1 MPYPL
6 SPMLKNY
13 FKIAFRSLWKN
24 KLFSFIN
31 IFGLGLAMTFGL
43 IGLMQIQNVFEFD
56 NFHPYPERTYR
67 ILTDFKDEKGKEL
80 SYATSPFL
88 LAGKLKN
95 DYGFV
100 EKSARVIR
108 FFSGEM
114 NNRMKTIRVNGIY
127 VDPSFFDIFGF
138 PLEKGSYPVAPNTV
152 VLNHE
157 TAAKFFGTTNPVGK
171 TITHHDFGVFTITG
185 VLKPYKY
192 RGTHFRSD
200 LMVSMATYT
209 NLNKEKRDL
218 KNWSEL
224 DTYTFVLLNK
234 NTAPA
239 TLDRAL
245 ASVAKA
251 NKKEIDFG
259 KADQAYRRQA
269 LKDISPDF
277 EKLEKNAY
285 VDDVFSVSVNFLMAL
300 IIIVL
305 AGFNYTNLT
314 LARSLSRAREVG
326 VRKVS
331 GAVRGQLVS
340 QFLIEAVVLAFFAL
354 LIAWLSFTTI
364 KQYIHLSWI
373 VWEVDDKFLMW
384 GVFGGFT
391 LLTGIIAGVFPARI
405 LSAFQPAMVLKGE
418 LGPVTFGKISLRKS
432 LIVIQFVVTL
442 VYMALNVTMYSQFEY
457 MATENENFNR
467 KNILNITLAGSDYK
481 LLKNELSQLSGV
493 ERVGLTSDAFGG
505 GASQYAIKA
514 KKTDENTAAH
524 YFSVDNKFID
534 NMKLTLVAGKN
545 LPDAAVDS
553 TGNFVLLNE
562 KAVRILHL
570 GTPQEAI
577 GKMVLLNNET
587 EVLVAGVIKDFCFA
601 NYEFAVTPA
610 VFQYNP
616 KQFHLLS
623 VKTADAVNESTLLA
637 SVEQIWKRYHPYD
650 AMVYSWYE
658 KELYDRYF
666 PGEDMK
672 FSGLTTLVGFV
683 IAIMGLLGMVTY
695 STEKRYKE
703 IGIRKVLGA
712 SAEEVV
718 RLLSWSFLKLLLI
731 AAFIAF
737 PVSYLCS
744 VIVLNIFTF
753 NPGVNAGLLI
763 GSFGLIFLIALL
775 TIGLKTYQAAGN
787 NPVESLKV
795 E

>member
-1 MPYPL
+1 MIR
-6 SPMLKNY
+6 NY

-31 IFGLGLAMTFGL
+31 IVGLGLAMTFGL
-43 IGLMQIQNVFEFD
+43 IGLMQVQNVFEYD

-67 ILTDFKDEKGKEL
+67 ILTDAVDERGKETA
-80 SYATSPFL
+80 YAASPFL
-88 LAGKLKN
+88 LAEKLKN

-100 EKSARVIR
+100 EKSARVVR

-114 NNRMKTIRVNGIY
+114 NNRMKTIRLNGIY

-157 TAAKFFGTTNPVGK
+157 TAEKFFGTTNPVGK

-200 LMVSMATYT
+200 LMVSMATFT
-209 NLNKEKRDL
+209 TLHKDKQDL
-218 KNWSEL
+218 KNWTQY

-234 NTAPA
+234 NTEPT
-239 TLDRAL
+239 TLTRAL
-245 ASVAKA
+245 SAVAKQ
-251 NKKEIDFG
+251 NRKDTDFG
-259 KADQAYRRQA
+259 KTSHEYRLQA
-269 LKDISPDF
+269 LDDISPAF
-277 EKLEKNAY
+277 EHLEKNVY
-285 VDDVFSVSVNFLMAL
+285 VDSVTDMSVNFIMAL
-300 IIIVL
+300 VIIIL

-314 LARSLSRAREVG
+314 LARSLSRAKEVG

-331 GAVRGQLVS
+331 GAVRKQLVW

-354 LIAWLSFTTI
+354 LIAWLSFITI

-373 VWEVDDKFLMW
+373 VWEVDNKLLMW
-384 GVFGGFT
+384 AVFAGFAFI
-391 LLTGIIAGVFPARI
+391 TGIIAGVFPARI
-405 LSAFQPAMVLKGE
+405 LSGFQPAMVLKGE
-418 LGPVTFGKISLRKS
+418 LRPASFGKISLRKS

-467 KNILNITLAGSDYK
+467 KNILNITLAGDDYK
-481 LLKNELSQLSGV
+481 LLKNELSLLSGV
-493 ERVGLTSDAFGG
+493 ESIGLTSDAFGSG
-505 GASQYAIKA
+505 SSQYAIKA
-514 KKTDENTAAH
+514 ARTDENTSAH
-524 YFSVDNKFID
+524 HFSVDNRFIS
-534 NMKLTLVAGKN
+534 NMKLNLIAGKN
-545 LPDAAVDS
+545 LPDATADS
-553 TGNFVLLNE
+553 SGNFILLNE
-562 KAVRILHL
+562 KAVKVLHL
-570 GTPQEAI
+570 GAPQEAI
-577 GKMVLLNNET
+577 GKMVFLNNQT
-587 EVLVAGVIKDFCFA
+587 EVLVIGVVRDFCFA

-623 VKTADAVNESTLLA
+623 IKTTDAADKSALLT
-637 SVEQIWKRYHPYD
+637 SVGKIWKHYHPYE

-658 KELYDRYF
+658 QELYERYF

-672 FSGLTTLVGFV
+672 FSGLTTLVGFM

-695 STEKRYKE
+695 STEKRIKE

-712 SAEEVV
+712 SAAEVV

-731 AAFIAF
+731 AALIAF

-744 VIVLNIFTF
+744 ILVINIFTF
-753 NPGVNAGLLI
+753 NPGVDSGLLT
-763 GSFGLIFLIALL
+763 GSFGLIFLIALC
-775 TIGLKTYQAAGN
+775 TIGFKTWQAAQS
-787 NPVESLKV
+787 NPVDSLKA

>member
-1 MPYPL
+1 MF
-6 SPMLKNY
+6 KNY

-31 IFGLGLAMTFGL
+31 IVGLGLAMTFGL

-56 NFHPYPERTYR
+56 NFHPYPDRTYR
-67 ILTDFKDEKGKEL
+67 ILTDFVNEKGKQI
-80 SYATSPFL
+80 SYASSPFL
-88 LAGKLKN
+88 LAEKLKD

-114 NNRMKTIRVNGIY
+114 NNRIKTIRVNGIY

-138 PLEKGSYPVAPNTV
+138 SLEKGSYPVAPNTV

-157 TAAKFFGTTNPVGK
+157 TAVKFFGATNPVGK

-200 LMVSMATYT
+200 LMVSMSTFT
-209 NLNKEKRDL
+209 SFNKEKQDL
-218 KNWSEL
+218 KNWTNY
-224 DTYTFVLLNK
+224 DTYTYVLLNRK
-234 NTAPA
+234 AEPGTLNKALNTI
-239 TLDRAL
+239 AL
-245 ASVAKA
+245 Q
-251 NKKEIDFG
+251 NKKDTDFG
-259 KADQAYRRQA
+259 KTSHKYRPQA

-300 IIIVL
+300 VIIIL

-354 LIAWLSFTTI
+354 VIAYVSFITV

-373 VWEVDDKFLMW
+373 VWEVDNTWLMW
-384 GVFGGFT
+384 GIFAGFT

-405 LSAFQPAMVLKGE
+405 LSAFQPAKVLKGE
-418 LGPVTFGKISLRKS
+418 LGPSSFGKLSLRKS

-442 VYMALNVTMYSQFEY
+442 IYMALNVTMYSQFEY

-467 KNILNITLAGSDYK
+467 KNILNITLAGNDYK

-493 ERVGLTSDAFGG
+493 ESVGLTSDAFGG
-505 GASQYAIKA
+505 SASQYAIKS
-514 KKTDENTAAH
+514 KKTDENTAAYH
-524 YFSVDNKFID
+524 FSVDNRFID

-545 LPDAAVDS
+545 LPDATVDS
-553 TGNFVLLNE
+553 SGSFVLLNE
-562 KAVRILHL
+562 KAVNTLHL
-570 GTPQEAI
+570 GSPQEAI
-577 GKMVLLNNET
+577 GKMIFLNTKT
-587 EVLVAGVIKDFCFA
+587 EVLVAGVIKDFCFST
-601 NYEFAVTPA
+601 YEFAVTPV

-616 KQFHLLS
+616 MQFHIMS
-623 VKTADAVNESTLLA
+623 IKTADAVNESTLLT
-637 SVEQIWKRYHPYD
+637 SVDKIWKHYHPYD

-695 STEKRYKE
+695 STEKRFKE

-712 SAEEVV
+712 SAAEVV

-731 AAFIAF
+731 AALIAF
-737 PVSYLCS
+737 PISYLCS

-775 TIGLKTYQAAGN
+775 TIGLKTYHAAGT
-787 NPVESLKV
+787 NPVESLKA

>member
-1 MPYPL
+1 
-6 SPMLKNY
+6 MLKNY
-13 FKIAFRSLWKN
+13 FKIALRNLWKN

-31 IFGLGLAMTFGL
+31 IVGLGLAMTFGL

-56 NFHPYPERTYR
+56 NFHPHPEQTYR
-67 ILTDFKDEKGKEL
+67 ILTDFKDEKGKAA
-80 SYATSPFL
+80 SYASSPFL
-88 LAGKLKN
+88 LAEKLKN

-108 FFSGEM
+108 YFSGEM
-114 NNRMKTIRVNGIY
+114 NNRIKSIRLNGIY
-127 VDPSFFDIFGF
+127 VDPAFFDIFGF

-157 TAAKFFGTTNPVGK
+157 TAVKFFGTTNPVGK
-171 TITHHDFGVFTITG
+171 TITHHDFGVFTVTG

-200 LMVSMATYT
+200 LMVSMATFT
-209 NLNKEKRDL
+209 SFNKDKQDL
-218 KNWSEL
+218 KNWTNY
-224 DTYTFVLLNK
+224 DTYTYVLLNR
-234 NTAPA
+234 NTKPA
-239 TLDRAL
+239 SLDKAL
-245 ASVAKA
+245 NAIALQNRKDT
-251 NKKEIDFG
+251 DFG
-259 KADQAYRRQA
+259 KTSHQYRRQL

-277 EKLEKNAY
+277 ERLERNAY
-285 VDDVFSVSVNFLMAL
+285 VDDVFSLSVNFLMAL
-300 IIIVL
+300 VIIIL
-305 AGFNYTNLT
+305 AGFNYINLT

-331 GAVRGQLVS
+331 GAVRSQLVA
-340 QFLIEAVVLAFFAL
+340 QFLIEAIVLAFFAL
-354 LIAWLSFTTI
+354 LIAYMSFMTI

-373 VWEVDDKFLMW
+373 VWEVDNTRLMW
-384 GVFGGFT
+384 GVFAGFT
-391 LLTGIIAGVFPARI
+391 LLTGIMAGVFPARI
-405 LSAFQPAMVLKGE
+405 LSAFQPAKVLKGE
-418 LGPVTFGKISLRKS
+418 LGPSSFGRLSLRKS

-442 VYMALNVTMYSQFEY
+442 IYMALNVTMYSQFEY

-467 KNILNITLAGSDYK
+467 KNILNITLAGNDYK

-493 ERVGLTSDAFGG
+493 ENIGLTSDAFGG
-505 GASQYAIKA
+505 SASQYAIKA
-514 KKTDENTAAH
+514 KRTDENTAAFH
-524 YFSVDNKFID
+524 FSVDKQFVD
-534 NMKLTLVAGKN
+534 NMKLTLVAGHN
-545 LPDAAVDS
+545 LPDAAADS
-553 TGNFVLLNE
+553 SGNFVLLNE
-562 KAVRILHL
+562 KAVKILHL
-570 GTPQEAI
+570 GTPQEAV
-577 GKMVLLNNET
+577 GKMVFLNNQT
-587 EVLVAGVIKDFCFA
+587 EVLVAGVIKDFCFSS
-601 NYEFAVTPA
+601 YEFAVSPV

-616 KQFHLLS
+616 AQFHILS
-623 VKTADAVNESTLLA
+623 VKTTSTAEEATLLA

-695 STEKRYKE
+695 STQKRIKE

-712 SAEEVV
+712 SAAEVV

-731 AAFIAF
+731 AALIAF

-763 GSFGLIFLIALL
+763 GSFGVIFLIALF
-775 TIGLKTYQAAGN
+775 TIGIKTYQASIS
-787 NPVESLKV
+787 NPVDSLKA

>member
-1 MPYPL
+1 
-6 SPMLKNY
+6 MLKNY
-13 FKIAFRSLWKN
+13 FKIALRSLWKN

-31 IFGLGLAMTFGL
+31 IVGLGLAMTFGL

-56 NFHPYPERTYR
+56 NFHPHPERTYR

-88 LAGKLKN
+88 LAEKLKN

-127 VDPSFFDIFGF
+127 VDPTFFDIFGF
-138 PLEKGSYPVAPNTV
+138 TLEKGSYPVEPNTV

-157 TAAKFFGTTNPVGK
+157 TALRFFGTTNPVGK
-171 TITHHDFGVFTITG
+171 TISHHDFGVFTITG

-209 NLNKEKRDL
+209 SFNKEKQDL
-218 KNWSEL
+218 KNWANY
-224 DTYTFVLLNK
+224 DTYTYVLLHK
-234 NTAPA
+234 NTNLN
-239 TLDRAL
+239 TFGKAL
-245 ASVAKA
+245 NTIALQ
-251 NKKEIDFG
+251 NKKDTDFG
-259 KADQAYRRQA
+259 KTSHEYRPQA

-277 EKLEKNAY
+277 ERLEKNAY
-285 VDDVFSVSVNFLMAL
+285 VDDVFSVSTNFLMAL
-300 IIIVL
+300 VIIIL

-331 GAVRGQLVS
+331 GAVRGQLVG
-340 QFLIEAVVLAFFAL
+340 QFLIEAIVLAFFAL
-354 LIAWLSFTTI
+354 LIAYVSFTLI

-373 VWEVDDKFLMW
+373 VWEVDNKWLMW
-384 GVFGGFT
+384 GIFGGFT

-405 LSAFQPAMVLKGE
+405 LSSFQPAQVLKGE

-442 VYMALNVTMYSQFEY
+442 IYMALNVTMYSQFEY

-467 KNILNITLAGSDYK
+467 KNILNITLAGNDYK
-481 LLKNELSQLSGV
+481 LLKNELTQLSGV
-493 ERVGLTSDAFGG
+493 ESVGVTSDAFGG

-514 KKTDENTAAH
+514 RKTDENTAAH
-524 YFSVDNKFID
+524 HFSVDNRFID
-534 NMKLTLVAGKN
+534 NMKLTLIAGKN
-545 LPDAAVDS
+545 LPDAAIDS
-553 TGNFVLLNE
+553 SGHFVLLNE
-562 KAVRILHL
+562 KAVKTLHL
-570 GTPQEAI
+570 GTPREAI

-587 EVLVAGVIKDFCFA
+587 EVLVAGVVKDFCYST
-601 NYEFAVTPA
+601 YEFAVGPV
-610 VFQYNP
+610 VFQYVP
-616 KQFHLLS
+616 KQFHILS
-623 VKTADAVNESTLLA
+623 LKTTEAVDESSLLA
-637 SVEQIWKRYHPYD
+637 SVDKIWKRYHPYE

-658 KELYDRYF
+658 KELYHRYF

-672 FSGLTTLVGFV
+672 FSGITILVGFI

-695 STEKRYKE
+695 STEKRFKE

-712 SAEEVV
+712 SAAEVV

-731 AAFIAF
+731 SALIAF
-737 PVSYLCS
+737 PISYLCS

-753 NPGVNAGLLI
+753 NPGMNFWLLL
-763 GSFGLIFLIALL
+763 GSFGLIFLIALF
-775 TIGLKTYQAAGN
+775 TIGFKTWQAAQS
-787 NPVESLKV
+787 NPVESLKA

>member
-1 MPYPL
+1 
-6 SPMLKNY
+6 MLRNY

-31 IFGLGLAMTFGL
+31 IVGLGLAMTFGL

-67 ILTDFKDEKGKEL
+67 ILTDFKNEKGKEL

-88 LAGKLKN
+88 LAEKLKN

-114 NNRMKTIRVNGIY
+114 NNRIKNIRVNGIY

-157 TAAKFFGTTNPVGK
+157 TAVKFFGTTNPVGK
-171 TITHHDFGVFTITG
+171 TITHPDFGVFTITG

-200 LMVSMATYT
+200 LMVSMATFA
-209 NLNKEKRDL
+209 NLNKDKPDL
-218 KNWSEL
+218 KDWSKF
-224 DTYTFVLLNK
+224 DTYTFILVNK
-234 NTAPA
+234 SITSA

-245 ASVAKA
+245 ATVAKD
-251 NKKEIDFG
+251 NKKETDFG
-259 KADQAYRRQA
+259 KTTHAYRRQA

-277 EKLEKNAY
+277 ERLEKNAY
-285 VDDVFSVSVNFLMAL
+285 VDDVFSLSVNFLMSL
-300 IIIVL
+300 VIIIL

-340 QFLIEAVVLAFFAL
+340 QFLIEAIVLAFFAL
-354 LIAWLSFTTI
+354 LIAYGSFVTI

-373 VWEVDDKFLMW
+373 VWEVDDKLLMW

-405 LSAFQPAMVLKGE
+405 LSGFQPAKVLKGE
-418 LGPVTFGKISLRKS
+418 LGPGTFGKLSLRKS

-442 VYMALNVTMYSQFEY
+442 IYMALNVTMYSQFEY

-467 KNILNITLAGSDYK
+467 KNILNITLAGNDYQ
-481 LLKNELSQLSGV
+481 LLKNELSHLSGV
-493 ERVGLTSDAFGG
+493 QTIGLTSATFGSG
-505 GASQYAIKA
+505 TSQYAIKA
-514 KKTDENTAAH
+514 KRTDENSAAH
-524 YFSVDNKFID
+524 HFSVDKSFID
-534 NMKLTLVAGKN
+534 NMKLTLLAGSN
-545 LPDAAVDS
+545 LPDAASDS
-553 TGNFVLLNE
+553 TGRFVLLNE
-562 KAVRILHL
+562 KAVKTLHL

-587 EVLVAGVIKDFCFA
+587 EVTVAGILKDFCFA

-616 KQFHLLS
+616 QQFHILS
-623 VKTADAVNESTLLA
+623 VKIADAADETTLLA
-637 SVEQIWKRYHPYD
+637 SVEKIWKRYHPYE
-650 AMVYSWYE
+650 AMVYSWYAQ
-658 KELYDRYF
+658 ELYERYF
-666 PGEDMK
+666 PGEDMQ
-672 FSGLTTLVGFV
+672 FSGITILVGFV

-695 STEKRYKE
+695 STEKRIKE

-712 SAEEVV
+712 SASEVI

-731 AAFIAF
+731 AALIAF
-737 PVSYLCS
+737 PISYLSS
-744 VIVLNIFTF
+744 VLVLNIFTF
-753 NPGVNAGLLI
+753 NPGINAGLLI
-763 GSFGLIFLIALL
+763 GSFGIIFLIALF
-775 TIGLKTYQAAGN
+775 TIGFKTYQAALS

>member
-1 MPYPL
+1 
-6 SPMLKNY
+6 MLRNY

-31 IFGLGLAMTFGL
+31 IVGLGLAMTFGL

-67 ILTDFKDEKGKEL
+67 ILTDFKDAKGTKV
-80 SYATSPFL
+80 SYAASPFL
-88 LAGKLKN
+88 LADKLKN
-95 DYGFV
+95 EYGFV
-100 EKSARVIR
+100 EKSARVVR

-114 NNRMKTIRVNGIY
+114 NNRLKKIRVNGIY

-138 PLEKGSYPVAPNTV
+138 PLEKGSYPVEPNTV

-157 TAAKFFGTTNPVGK
+157 TAVKFFGTTNPVGK
-171 TITHHDFGVFTITG
+171 TIMHHDFGVFTVTG

-192 RGTHFRSD
+192 RGTQFRSD
-200 LMVSMATYT
+200 LMVSMATFT
-209 NLNKEKRDL
+209 SFNKDKQEL
-218 KNWSEL
+218 KNWTQY

-234 NTAPA
+234 NTNPA

-245 ASVAKA
+245 ATVSNQ
-251 NKKEIDFG
+251 NKKDTDFG
-259 KADQAYRRQA
+259 KTSHLYRRQA
-269 LKDISPDF
+269 LNDISPDF
-277 EKLEKNAY
+277 ERLEKNAY

-300 IIIVL
+300 VIIIL

-331 GAVRGQLVS
+331 GAVRRQLVA
-340 QFLIEAVVLAFFAL
+340 QFLIEAIVLAFFAL
-354 LIAWLSFTTI
+354 FIAYVSFITV

-373 VWEVDDKFLMW
+373 VWEVDNTLLMW
-384 GVFGGFT
+384 GIFGGFT

-405 LSAFQPAMVLKGE
+405 LSAFQPAKVLKGE
-418 LGPVTFGKISLRKS
+418 LGPSSFGRLSLRKS

-442 VYMALNVTMYSQFEY
+442 VYMALNVSMYSQFEY
-457 MATENENFNR
+457 MATENDNFNR
-467 KNILNITLAGSDYK
+467 KNILNVTLAGDDYK

-493 ERVGLTSDAFGG
+493 ENIGLTSDAFGS
-505 GASQYAIKA
+505 GAAQYAIKA
-514 KKTDENTAAH
+514 KRTDENTAAYH
-524 YFSVDNKFID
+524 FSVDNQFIN
-534 NMKLTLVAGKN
+534 NMKLTMAAGKN
-545 LPDAAVDS
+545 LPDATVDS
-553 TGNFVLLNE
+553 SGNFVLLNE
-562 KAVRILHL
+562 KAVKVLHL
-570 GTPQEAI
+570 GTSQEAI
-577 GKMVLLNNET
+577 GKMILLNNQT
-587 EVLVAGVIKDFCFA
+587 EALVTGVIKDFCFA
-601 NYEFAVTPA
+601 QYEFAVSPA

-623 VKTADAVNESTLLA
+623 IQTNPSVNKASLLA
-637 SVEQIWKRYHPYD
+637 SVEKIWKHYHPYD

-658 KELYDRYF
+658 QELYERYF

-695 STEKRYKE
+695 STEKRIKE

-712 SAEEVV
+712 SASEVV

-731 AAFIAF
+731 AGLIAF
-737 PVSYLCS
+737 PISYLCS

-753 NPGVNAGLLI
+753 NPGVNAALLI
-763 GSFGLIFLIALL
+763 GSFGVIFLIALG
-775 TIGLKTYQAAGN
+775 TIGFKTYQAADM
-787 NPVESLKV
+787 NPVNSLKA

>member
-1 MPYPL
+1 MIR
-6 SPMLKNY
+6 NY

-31 IFGLGLAMTFGL
+31 IVGLGLAMTFGL

-56 NFHPYPERTYR
+56 NFHPYPNQTYR

-88 LAGKLKN
+88 LAEKLKN

-138 PLEKGSYPVAPNTV
+138 PLEKGSFPVAPNTV

-157 TAAKFFGTTNPVGK
+157 TAEKFFGTTNPVGK
-171 TITHHDFGVFTITG
+171 TIAHHDYGVFTITG

-200 LMVSMATYT
+200 LMVSMATFT
-209 NLNKEKRDL
+209 NLNKDKKDL
-218 KNWSEL
+218 RKWSQF

-234 NTAPA
+234 NTTPA

-245 ASVAKA
+245 GSVAKQ
-251 NKKEIDFG
+251 NREETDFG
-259 KADQAYRRQA
+259 KTNHAYRRQPLA
-269 LKDISPDF
+269 DISPDF
-277 EKLEKNAY
+277 ERLEKNAY
-285 VDDVFSVSVNFLMAL
+285 VDDVFSLSVNFLMAL
-300 IIIVL
+300 VIIVL

-314 LARSLSRAREVG
+314 LARSLSRAKEVG

-340 QFLIEAVVLAFFAL
+340 QFLIEAVVLSFFAL
-354 LIAWLSFTTI
+354 LIAWLSFLTI

-373 VWEVDDKFLMW
+373 VWEVDNKLLMW
-384 GVFGGFT
+384 GVFAGFA

-405 LSAFQPAMVLKGE
+405 LSAFQPAQVLKGE
-418 LGPVTFGKISLRKS
+418 LGPVSFGRISLRKS

-442 VYMALNVTMYSQFEY
+442 IYMALNVTMYSQFEY
-457 MATENENFNR
+457 MATENDNFNR
-467 KNILNITLAGSDYK
+467 KNILNITLAGDDYV
-481 LLKNELSQLSGV
+481 LLKNDLSRLSGV
-493 ERVGLTSDAFGG
+493 ESVGLTSDAFGG

-514 KKTDENTAAH
+514 KRTDENTAAH
-524 YFSVDNKFID
+524 HFSVDNQFIA
-534 NMKLTLVAGKN
+534 NMKLNLLAGKN
-545 LPDAAVDS
+545 LPDATVDS
-553 TGNFVLLNE
+553 SGNFVLLNQ
-562 KAVRILHL
+562 KAVKILHL

-587 EVLVAGVIKDFCFA
+587 EVLVAGVIQDFCFT

-610 VFQYNP
+610 VFQYVP
-616 KQFHLLS
+616 RQFHILS
-623 VKTADAVNESTLLA
+623 VKTADAADESTILA
-637 SVEQIWKRYHPYD
+637 SVEKIWKRYHPYD

-658 KELYDRYF
+658 KELYERYF

-695 STEKRYKE
+695 STEKRIKE

-712 SAEEVV
+712 SASEVV

-731 AAFIAF
+731 AALIAF

-744 VIVLNIFTF
+744 VLVLNIFTF

-763 GSFGLIFLIALL
+763 GSFGVIFLIALF
-775 TIGLKTYQAAGN
+775 TIGFKTLQAAES